1 MEQQE
6 NRNGTNVIE
15 DIKDG
20 INLFGASTGNPI
32 KYTWNIFGMAIVAVG
47 SIILLKGNQM
57 VRGYMSRHY
66 SGDQAEDKL
75 NKANLGMNS
84 KLSTL
89 ADVVSSVSFSQKPS
103 YPVSSSEHGQKTINR
118 KC

>member
-6 NRNGTNVIE
+6 NRYGTNVIE

-20 INLFGASTGNPI
+20 INVFGASTGNLL
-32 KYTWNIFGMAIVAVG
+32 KYTWNIFGMTIVAVG
-47 SIILLKGNQM
+47 SIILLKGNQV
-57 VRGYMSRHY
+57 VRGYISRHY
-66 SGDQAEDKL
+66 SGDQAEDKS
-75 NKANLGMNS
+75 NQANLEMND

-89 ADVVSSVSFSQKPS
+89 TEAVSSISFSQIPS
-103 YPVSSSEHGQKTINR
+103 YPTSSSEHGQKSINR